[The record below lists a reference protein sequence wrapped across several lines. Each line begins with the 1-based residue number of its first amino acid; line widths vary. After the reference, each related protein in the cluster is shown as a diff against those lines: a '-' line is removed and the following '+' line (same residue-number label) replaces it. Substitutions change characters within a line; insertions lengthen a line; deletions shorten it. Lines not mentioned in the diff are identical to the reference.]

1 MSVVTKLYISETQI
15 SSHEIEA
22 NGEIIKKGGVAWG
35 CSSSLEAGVGEDRIV
50 LKPVMLLFW
59 S

>member
-22 NGEIIKKGGVAWG
+22 NGEIIKKGGGSGLHGGVPLHWK
-35 CSSSLEAGVGEDRIV
+35 LELEKNCIETR
-50 LKPVMLLFW
+50 
-59 S
+59 

>member
-22 NGEIIKKGGVAWG
+22 NGEIIKKGGGGVAWG
-35 CSSSLEAGVGEDRIV
+35 CSSSLEAGVGEE
-50 LKPVMLLFW
+50 LY
-59 S
+59 